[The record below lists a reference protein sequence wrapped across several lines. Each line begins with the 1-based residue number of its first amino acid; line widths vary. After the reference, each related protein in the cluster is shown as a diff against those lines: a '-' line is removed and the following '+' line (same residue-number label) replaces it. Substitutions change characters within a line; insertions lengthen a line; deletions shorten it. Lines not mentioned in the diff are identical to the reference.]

1 MQARQQDDIWYGRG
15 TWDTRCKSVDVSNF
29 HLRQAAAVI
38 AVLSVRHDHY
48 HSDYQIKQLGG
59 GRERQRNGDGVE
71 EEGRQVHREVVETL
85 LYAFIYLMFME
96 AQ

>member
-15 TWDTRCKSVDVSNF
+15 TWDPRCKSVDVSNF
-29 HLRQAAAVI
+29 PLRQAAAVI
-38 AVLSVRHDHY
+38 ALLSVRHHHY

-59 GRERQRNGDGVE
+59 GKKRQRNGGGEE

-85 LYAFIYLMFME
+85 LYASAI
-96 AQ
+96 